1 MSTDKPKNPVRR
13 VKKSLKDKEGKF
25 EFAYVL
31 HYFSDWDRDTK
42 HMTPAQEGF
51 YGRLRSI
58 YFDNAGEDKNNG
70 YITDDFDL
78 LCLRVVA
85 KSKDERSDVAFL
97 LRDKFKKIGKSY
109 RHQAW
114 DKYIKNARFNGGK
127 VGNADTKS
135 NADSNAPCN
144 TDGNASNAPCNV
156 TNDESHYHEV
166 TDYVMTGAER
176 TEKSRK
182 LKSLKNKGVHADKS
196 MTLDEIRGLYDTH
209 FNPCNAGSN
218 TTNNT
223 PCNADSNEVCN
234 ASNAQNAENK
244 PLNHYPLSITQELQE
259 KNECVNSETLHAPT
273 HTNFSQKLKTIG
285 EWQAPSVDIINGL
298 LSESGFGRTLSQDEY
313 GQIFTK
319 FKNYNVSREL
329 QGNFLA
335 TEQVRM
341 DKLVDWIKREKPIFN
356 APTPADDDFG
366 GVWTN
371 DSNNK
376 LPEPKPNTFNV
387 GGKWVECFDGYNG
400 MECIAIIK
408 EYRLTGETSLEAY
421 ERIKRAGVA
430 NCQKP
435 QTASPE
441 FVSHILSKYNRP
453 QQVKQVAR

>member
-1 MSTDKPKNPVRR
+1 MNEL
-13 VKKSLKDKEGKF
+13 KKI
-25 EFAYVL
+25 
-31 HYFSDWDRDTK
+31 HYMTHNFSDFDSETK
-42 HMTPAQEGF
+42 HMTRNQRAI
-51 YGRLRSI
+51 YLDLRTL
-58 YFDNAGEDKNNG
+58 YFTTAHKNNG
-70 YITDDFDL
+70 AIGDDLPLLYFRLDCHSESDKADL
-78 LCLRVVA
+78 A
-85 KSKDERSDVAFL
+85 WL
-97 LRDKFKKIGKSY
+97 LKDKFKKLGKTY
-109 RHQAW
+109 RHNDW
-114 DKYIKNARFNGGK
+114 DKQIKDIRFAMRNGG
-127 VGNADTKS
+127 NTDTKS
-135 NADSNAPCN
+135 NAKSNSSNGNGVTPSNIKSNDDRNANIYDN
-144 TDGNASNAPCNV
+144 TGG
-156 TNDESHYHEV
+156 
-166 TDYVMTGAER
+166 YVMTGAER

-182 LKSLKNKGVHADKS
+182 VKSLKNKGVQADKS
-196 MTLDEIRGLYDTH
+196 MTLDEIRTLFDTH
-209 FNPCNAGSN
+209 FNPCNANSN
-218 TTNNT
+218 TTDVM

-234 ASNAQNAENK
+234 ASNAQNAEN
-244 PLNHYPLSITQELQE
+244 NPLSHNPFPITQELQE

-298 LSESGFGRTLSQDEY
+298 LSGTGFGRTLSQDEY

-335 TEQVRM
+335 TEQVRI

-356 APTPADDDFG
+356 APTPADDDFNG
-366 GVWTN
+366 TWVD

-453 QQVKQVAR
+453 QQGQVTR